1 MSTSTKKASSKSKN
15 SSKSAEKVTL
25 DQKSEIKDAK
35 VETKAKN
42 SAKPK
47 VHQKPH
53 KTEHKDAIKEVVETK
68 SEQKNDSVEVLEGS
82 NLEDS
87 KKSQNADKKNPGKL
101 KKEPGFNLVSI
112 FSLSVIG
119 ILLLSFVIWEFA
131 LPKQY
136 RFSTLLE
143 NSRVEKYFL
152 KADKLESN
160 NDYDVA
166 VFDPCN
172 IAIRYNKN
180 KYKAEFRI
188 SENGNFGVYEKPFKE
203 IFDKKDIVVYEFSLT
218 ENTPA
223 NQTQQQPQ
231 APQKAAAVACL
242 AADKDKNV
250 TSDNLDSIIKQLD
263 ENISGK
269 FDKDDN
275 SLENMPYFKET
286 SRKYLGK
293 NLFRKISIKGQ
304 TADTETKNSFF
315 GVDNSLV
322 YVAQQAKPDDIELQV
337 NSLNP
342 SNPSTDYNKQI
353 EDFKNQKK
361 ELKSKIDAE
370 NKAIDFNENKSWN
383 MKVEIE
389 NFGSL
394 NIKLNGSDAPKT
406 VENFVR
412 LGYRGYFENTSF
424 HRIVKEDNFAVIQG
438 GDKEKGDGTGGK
450 SSFYISDNNPGFVPD
465 ELWSVAPS
473 FGQNENGENVALNEP
488 KLRASDL
495 YKNYDNKTGLV
506 TYPKGA
512 IAMAKT
518 SSPNSASSQ
527 FFIMLKDTQLPAEY
541 TIFAKI
547 SDDSFNVL
555 DKIYS
560 QISPVASQ
568 NAGSQGDG
576 KPDKPLKITKV
587 SLSLKN

>member
-1 MSTSTKKASSKSKN
+1 MSASTKKTSS
-15 SSKSAEKVTL
+15 
-25 DQKSEIKDAK
+25 
-35 VETKAKN
+35 KAKN
-42 SAKPK
+42 SNKSSQKVKKVSLDQTAEIKETKIETKPK
-47 VHQKPH
+47 TISRAKINKKPN
-53 KTEHKDAIKEVVETK
+53 KKIVEEAVETK
-68 SEQKNDSVEVLEGS
+68 SEQKPDSIETF
-82 NLEDS
+82 EDLT
-87 KKSQNADKKNPGKL
+87 KSHNGDKNISEKL
-101 KKEPGFNLVSI
+101 KKESGFNLVSI

-119 ILLLSFVIWEFA
+119 VIFLSFVIWEFA

-166 VFDPCN
+166 VFEPCN
-172 IAIRYNKN
+172 IAVRYNKN
-180 KYKAEFRI
+180 KYKASFRI

-218 ENTPA
+218 ENTQA
-223 NQTQQQPQ
+223 SQEQPQ
-231 APQKAAAVACL
+231 SPQKAAAIACL
-242 AADKDKNV
+242 AADKNKNV

-275 SLENMPYFKET
+275 SLENMPFFKES

-304 TADTETKNSFF
+304 TADAEIKNSFF

-322 YVAQQAKPDDIELQV
+322 YVAEQAKPDEIELQI

-361 ELKSKIDAE
+361 ELNSKLETE
-370 NKAIDFNENKSWN
+370 NKAIDFNENKSWD
-383 MKVEIE
+383 MKMEIE

-394 NIKLNGSDAPKT
+394 DIKLNGADAPKT

-412 LGYRGYFENTSF
+412 LGYRGYYDDTSF

-450 SSFYISDNNPGFVPD
+450 SSFYLSENNPGFIPD

-473 FGQNENGENVALNEP
+473 FGQNEKGENIALNEP
-488 KLRASDL
+488 KFRSTDL
-495 YKNYDNKTGLV
+495 YKNYDNKTGLA
-506 TYPKGA
+506 TYPKGT

-518 SSPNSASSQ
+518 SSPNTASSQ

-541 TIFAKI
+541 TIFGKI
-547 SDDSFNVL
+547 SDSNFDVL
-555 DKIYS
+555 DKIYN
-560 QISPVASQ
+560 QISPVATQ

-587 SLSLKN
+587 SLT